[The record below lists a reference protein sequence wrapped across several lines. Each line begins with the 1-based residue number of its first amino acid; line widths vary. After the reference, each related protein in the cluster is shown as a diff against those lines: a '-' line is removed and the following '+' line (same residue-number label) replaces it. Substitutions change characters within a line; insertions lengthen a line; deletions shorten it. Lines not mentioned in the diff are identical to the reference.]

1 LASQINASNSGFGG
15 IVSTG
20 DSSGVLELQTTGTTA
35 VTIDTS
41 QRVGIGTT
49 SPAITPKLTIQSTV
63 GTNSYGGIRLLAGT
77 SNANQANYEAFGRRS
92 DGNIASSFS
101 GGVLL
106 ARVNT
111 APAAITTG
119 MNIGRIAFGGSYD
132 GTDANVV
139 YGSQISGISEGT
151 YSSTSAPTGLAFYTT
166 PSGTAGAL
174 TSGTG
179 EAGSERMRIDSSGNV
194 GINNSNPAQFDTSG
208 EVLNISGAA
217 ANTNPSVLFMAGNGG
232 GAGYNATEVFA
243 IAGITAATEITRNTG
258 TGANGF
264 RAYLKVTV
272 TGHSGGV
279 GNGINIKEFYWDG
292 GTGAPVQISTYTNGS
307 VPVISFDNT
316 TSNVWIVKL
325 ASSNGTASFN
335 GVMKVEWLM
344 PVDFASSTWTI
355 S

>member
-1 LASQINASNSGFGG
+1 MASQINASNSGFGG

-20 DSSGVLELQTTGTTA
+20 DSSGELQLQTTGTTA
-35 VTIDTS
+35 VTINTS
-41 QRVGIGTT
+41 QNVGIGTASPTAKFQVAGTGT
-49 SPAITPKLTIQSTV
+49 STSFRGNINAIFGSNGSGYDST
-63 GTNSYGGIRLLAGT
+63 IRL
-77 SNANQANYEAFGRRS
+77 
-92 DGNIASSFS
+92 
-101 GGVLL
+101 
-106 ARVNT
+106 
-111 APAAITTG
+111 
-119 MNIGRIAFGGSYD
+119 
-132 GTDANVV
+132 TDAVAN
-139 YGSQISGISEGT
+139 STDISLKGNT
-151 YSSTSAPTGLAFYTT
+151 V
-166 PSGTAGAL
+166 AL
-174 TSGTG
+174 SVNGVFPIYYND
-179 EAGSERMRIDSSGNV
+179 AGNV
-194 GINNSNPAQFDTSG
+194 GINNSNPGQFDTSG

-232 GAGYNATEVFA
+232 GAGYEATEVFA

>member
-1 LASQINASNSGFGG
+1 MASQINASNSGFGG

-20 DSSGVLELQTTGTTA
+20 DSSGVLQLQTVGTTAVTLDTSQNATFAGKVTSAGALTLASNGSTTA

-41 QRVGIGTT
+41 Q
-49 SPAITPKLTIQSTV
+49 
-63 GTNSYGGIRLLAGT
+63 
-77 SNANQANYEAFGRRS
+77 
-92 DGNIASSFS
+92 
-101 GGVLL
+101 
-106 ARVNT
+106 
-111 APAAITTG
+111 
-119 MNIGRIAFGGSYD
+119 
-132 GTDANVV
+132 
-139 YGSQISGISEGT
+139 
-151 YSSTSAPTGLAFYTT
+151 
-166 PSGTAGAL
+166 
-174 TSGTG
+174 
-179 EAGSERMRIDSSGNV
+179 NV

-232 GAGYNATEVFA
+232 GAGYEATEVFA